1 MNPQTIAQAIKNII
15 DPITKLPLIESKTL
29 LDIVCDDERAELT
42 FAFER
47 QNTPEFAA
55 FQKYLL
61 KVLKIELGI
70 KSVKIHYAQPQQPQP
85 QTPPQP
91 QQLLFSGPKH
101 ARYLAIA
108 SGKGGVGK
116 STVTVELAKA
126 LSLSGKK
133 VAIVD
138 ADVYGASIAKIFGI
152 HDQGVSIADGK
163 IVPPKADGIA
173 IIGIDLLNEGNTPI
187 LWRGPMLGKLINQFF
202 TDVAWEQD
210 IDFMLIDLPPG
221 TGDVPMAIQQII
233 PQSEMLIVTTPQA
246 DAAHVAIRA
255 GLAAVEMGHP
265 LLGVVENMAYY
276 QCNDCGQPQ
285 YIFGREGGTMV
296 TQSLDTQ
303 MLAQIP
309 LQNEKNNLTAHFLG
323 LAQLISET

>member
-1 MNPQTIAQAIKNII
+1 MNQQTIAQAIQNII
-15 DPITKLPLIESKTL
+15 DPVTKLPLLSSKTL
-29 LDIVCDDERAELT
+29 LDIVYADEKAELT

-61 KVLKIELGI
+61 KTLKIELGI
-70 KSVKIHYAQPQQPQP
+70 KGVKIHYARPK
-85 QTPPQP
+85 QTPTVEPKP
-91 QQLLFSGPKH
+91 TAFSGPKN

-126 LSLSGKK
+126 LQLIGKK

-138 ADVYGASIAKIFGI
+138 ADVYGASIAKIFNI
-152 HDQGVSIADGK
+152 HDQGVQIADGK
-163 IVPPKADGIA
+163 IIPPKADGITL
-173 IIGIDLLNEGNTPI
+173 IGIDLLNEGNTPI

-221 TGDVPMAIQQII
+221 TGDVPMAIQHVL
-233 PQSEMLIVTTPQA
+233 PQSEILIVTTPQA

-255 GLAAVEMGHP
+255 GLAAIEMGHP
-265 LLGVVENMAYY
+265 LLGVIENMAYY
-276 QCNDCGQPQ
+276 QCNDCCKPQ
-285 YIFGREGGTMV
+285 YIFGRDGGTTV
-296 TQSLDTQ
+296 AQILETTI
-303 MLAQIP
+303 LAKIP
-309 LQNEKNNLTAHFLG
+309 LQNEKTNLTMHFSK
-323 LAQLISET
+323 LAQFIIE